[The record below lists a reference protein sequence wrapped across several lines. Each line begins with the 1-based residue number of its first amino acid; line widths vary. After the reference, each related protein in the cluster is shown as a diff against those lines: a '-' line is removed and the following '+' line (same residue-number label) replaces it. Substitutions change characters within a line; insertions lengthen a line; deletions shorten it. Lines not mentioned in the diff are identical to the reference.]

1 VPARILLALVLLLPS
16 LSRAQVTEPFALVE
30 LANTGRTVT
39 AELGDFD
46 GDGVTDLLQVAFI
59 GIPPNDTRLIRLW
72 TQNEKGEL
80 GPKPKYELPLPED
93 SAAYDFG
100 DVLPDSPGLE
110 LLLLRPQG
118 VTILSFANPAL
129 PQRDLSVSGGTMI
142 PAEDERG
149 LDRLRLFYPEL
160 GTEPLILV
168 PLLAHAAL
176 LTADGVERARL
187 EVGARA
193 NYFVQQRPGAML
205 TDSDIQLLLDVPRI
219 AVGDVDGDSRADV
232 VASGRHWVRVFLQ
245 REDGKF
251 PRKPDRALKLGLVSE
266 KDQIRGSGSVRVD
279 ARDVSGD
286 GKLDLL
292 ISHLS
297 GGLTDA
303 QTETKLYLNRE
314 GQWDMSKPDFAFEP
328 SAGWGADQLVD
339 IDQDGKPELMHVAVA
354 FGVLDLIQALV
365 TRSIDANIGVYR
377 ASATGVFA
385 KEPWF
390 ERKLTIAMSFDTARP
405 LGFVPT
411 GNFDVNGDGFADLLT
426 PGKGDRID
434 VWLGSATGMADAV
447 SGEQKVPSSGR
458 LRAGDWNGD
467 GLADLLLY
475 DPRQPG
481 SPVQIARN
489 KGLLPGTLPHIGAPT
504 SKK

>member
-1 VPARILLALVLLLPS
+1 ML
-16 LSRAQVTEPFALVE
+16 
-30 LANTGRTVT
+30 
-39 AELGDFD
+39 
-46 GDGVTDLLQVAFI
+46 
-59 GIPPNDTRLIRLW
+59 
-72 TQNEKGEL
+72 
-80 GPKPKYELPLPED
+80 
-93 SAAYDFG
+93 
-100 DVLPDSPGLE
+100 
-110 LLLLRPQG
+110 
-118 VTILSFANPAL
+118 
-129 PQRDLSVSGGTMI
+129 
-142 PAEDERG
+142 
-149 LDRLRLFYPEL
+149 YPEL
-160 GTEPLILV
+160 GKEPMVLV
-168 PLLAHAAL
+168 PMLAQAAL
-176 LTADGVERARL
+176 LTASGVEKSRL

-193 NYFVQQRPGAML
+193 NYFVQQRPGPML
-205 TDSDIQLLLDVPRI
+205 VDSDIQLLLDVPRI

-245 REDGKF
+245 REDGTF
-251 PRKPDRALKLGLVSE
+251 PRKADRAIKLGLVSE

-292 ISHLS
+292 VSHLS
-297 GGLTDA
+297 GGITDA
-303 QTETKLYLNRE
+303 KSETKLYLNRD
-314 GQWDMSKPDFAFEP
+314 GQWNMSSPDFAFEP

-365 TRSIDANIGVYR
+365 TRSIDANVGVYR
-377 ASATGVFA
+377 ANESGVFA
-385 KEPWF
+385 KTPWF
-390 ERKLTIAMSFDTARP
+390 ERKLTIAMSFETARP
-405 LGFVPT
+405 LGFVPN

-434 VWLGSATGMADAV
+434 VWLGSATGMADSV
-447 SGEQKVPSSGR
+447 SGEQTVPSSGR
-458 LRAGDWNGD
+458 MRGGDWNGD

-489 KGLLPGTLPHIGAPT
+489 RGLLPGTLPHIGAPT